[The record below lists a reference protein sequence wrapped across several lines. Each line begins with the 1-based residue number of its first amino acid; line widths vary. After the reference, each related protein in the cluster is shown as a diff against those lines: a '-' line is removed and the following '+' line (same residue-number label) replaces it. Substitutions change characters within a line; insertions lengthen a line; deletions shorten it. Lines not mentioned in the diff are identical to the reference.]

1 MKILNFIL
9 LITLLATACSRSS
22 DSSNPQQ
29 PPAPP
34 VIKNKIEPGNALS
47 FMCPDSFNKTVVNLI
62 SAWDIDASQ
71 WIVFLEEF
79 DSSGTQILKLDNLV
93 GTPDAIESLHMNI
106 KNNLGLYA
114 KIVQIGE
121 SQAQYSDGNRLLTCS
136 FQ

>member
-1 MKILNFIL
+1 
-9 LITLLATACSRSS
+9 
-22 DSSNPQQ
+22 
-29 PPAPP
+29 
-34 VIKNKIEPGNALS
+34 
-47 FMCPDSFNKTVVNLI
+47 MCPDSFNKTVVNLI